1 MSKETEAL
9 AELVTANIAGNN
21 PSNAGT
27 SLKIRN
33 RIQGMTGA
41 EKSAVILMALGEN
54 MAPVWEKL
62 GEDEIREIS
71 HAMSGLGVVEA
82 ELVESL
88 ISDFVSKMT
97 NQGNIMGSYEQTQ
110 KLLMNFLPPEKV
122 DALMEEIRGP
132 AGRTMWDKLGNVNEV
147 VLANY
152 LKNEYPQTVAV
163 VLSKVKADHAAR
175 VLAALPE
182 EFAIECVQRM
192 LRMEPVQREILDK
205 IENTLRSEFMSNL
218 ARTSKRDSHELMAEI
233 FNSFDRQTEGRFLNS
248 LEERNR
254 ESSDKI
260 RALMFVFE
268 DLSKLDPGGIQTLL
282 RSVEKDMLALAL
294 KGASDDLR
302 DLFLSNMSERAAK
315 LLKDDMQAL
324 GPVRLKDV
332 DQAQTEMVFTAKDL
346 AARGE
351 IMLSEGGGDDELI
364 Y

>member
-1 MSKETEAL
+1 MSEQAPQQPVGQSIK
-9 AELVTANIAGNN
+9 VKQKIASMN
-21 PSNAGT
+21 
-27 SLKIRN
+27 
-33 RIQGMTGA
+33 GA
-41 EKSAVILMALGEN
+41 EKSAVILMALGEK
-54 MAPVWEKL
+54 MGPVWDKL

-71 HAMSGLGVVEA
+71 HAMSSLGAIEA
-82 ELVESL
+82 ELVEAL
-88 ISDFVSKMT
+88 IGDFVEKMS
-97 NQGNIMGSYEQTQ
+97 GSGMLMGTYEQTQ

-122 DALMEEIRGP
+122 ESLMEEIRGP

-163 VLSKVKADHAAR
+163 VLSKVKSEHAAR
-175 VLAALPE
+175 VLGALPE

-205 IENTLRSEFMSNL
+205 IELTLRSEFMSNL
-218 ARTSKRDSHELMAEI
+218 ARTSKRDSHEMMAEI
-233 FNSFDRQTEGRFLNS
+233 FNSFDRQTEGRFLNQ

-254 ESSDKI
+254 DAADKI

-268 DLSKLDPGGIQTLL
+268 DLSKLDPGGVQTLL
-282 RSVEKDMLALAL
+282 RSVEKEKLGMAL

-302 DLFLSNMSERAAK
+302 DMFLSNMSERAAK
-315 LLKDDMQAL
+315 ILKDDMAAM

-332 DQAQTEMVFTAKDL
+332 DQAQTEMVFIAKDL

-351 IMLSEGGGDDELI
+351 IMLAEGGGDDELI

>member
-1 MSKETEAL
+1 MREGSVQTKQ
-9 AELVTANIAGNN
+9 
-21 PSNAGT
+21 
-27 SLKIRN
+27 KIKS
-33 RIQGMTGA
+33 MTGA
-41 EKSAVILMALGEN
+41 EKAAVILMALREN

-62 GEDEIREIS
+62 AEDEIREIS
-71 HAMSGLGVVEA
+71 HAMSGLGIVESDLVEA
-82 ELVESL
+82 L
-88 ISDFVSKMT
+88 ISEFVGRMSGSGM
-97 NQGNIMGSYEQTQ
+97 IMGSYEQTQ
-110 KLLMNFLPPEKV
+110 KLLSTFLPPDKV
-122 DALMEEIRGP
+122 DTLMEEIRGP

-163 VLSKVKADHAAR
+163 VLSKIKSDHAAR
-175 VLAALPE
+175 VLGALPD

-192 LRMEPVQREILDK
+192 LRMEPVQRDIVDK
-205 IENTLRSEFMSNL
+205 IELTLRSEFMSNL
-218 ARTSKRDSHELMAEI
+218 ARTSKRDSHEMMAEI
-233 FNSFDRQTEGRFLNS
+233 FNSFDRQTEGRFLSN

-254 ESSDKI
+254 DSADKI

-282 RSVEKDMLALAL
+282 RNIEKDKLGLAL

-302 DLFLSNMSERAAK
+302 DMFLSNMSERAAK
-315 LLKDDMQAL
+315 LLKDDMQAM

-351 IMLSEGGGDDELI
+351 IMLAEGGGDDELI

>member
-1 MSKETEAL
+1 MADN
-9 AELVTANIAGNN
+9 APA
-21 PSNAGT
+21 PSQTPPQSSGP
-27 SLKIRN
+27 SLKVKQKIASL
-33 RIQGMTGA
+33 TGA
-41 EKSAVILMALGEN
+41 EKAAIILMALGQD
-54 MAPVWEKL
+54 MGPVWDKL
-62 GEDEIREIS
+62 GEDEIREVS
-71 HAMSGLGVVEA
+71 HAMSGLGAVDA

-88 ISDFVSKMT
+88 ISDFVSKMSG
-97 NQGNIMGSYEQTQ
+97 QGTLMGTYEQTH
-110 KLLMNFLPPEKV
+110 KLLMNFLPPDKV
-122 DALMEEIRGP
+122 ESLMEEIRGP

-163 VLSKVKADHAAR
+163 VLSKVKSEHAAR

-182 EFAIECVQRM
+182 DFAIECVQRM

-205 IENTLRSEFMSNL
+205 IEMTLRSEFMSNL
-218 ARTSKRDSHELMAEI
+218 ARTSKRDSHEMMAEI
-233 FNSFDRQTEGRFLNS
+233 FNSFDRQTEGRFLNN

-254 ESSDKI
+254 DSADKI

-282 RSVEKDMLALAL
+282 RSVDKDKLGLAL

-302 DLFLSNMSERAAK
+302 DMFMSNMSERAAK
-315 LLKDDMQAL
+315 LMKDDMAAM

-332 DQAQTEMVFTAKDL
+332 DQAQTEMVFIAKDL

-351 IMLSEGGGDDELI
+351 ILLAEGGGDDELI

>member
-9 AELVTANIAGNN
+9 AELVTANIAGNT
-21 PSNAGT
+21 PANAGI

-175 VLAALPE
+175 GLAALPE

-282 RSVEKDMLALAL
+282 RGVEKDKLALAL